1 MSSLETDNL
10 LENDIVRDDLN
21 GSLPI
26 NEPLSSTA
34 PVSLCPS
41 LASTVL
47 TETTPSVTCSTSSA
61 STAPKVSIFPSDPPG
76 EDEDE
81 TPNPASG
88 FECHICLDIA
98 KDAVVS
104 LCGHLFCWPCLHQ
117 WLETR
122 PTVQLCPVCKAGINK
137 DKVVPLYGRGGNSES
152 KDPRSKPAPPRPQG
166 QRTEPETQAGFGT
179 GTFGGWPGMIF
190 GDGGSH
196 LSFGIGAFPFAF
208 FASAFNLNDG
218 RPPPPEV
225 GTPQHREERF
235 LNIIFALA
243 SILFVLWLSVI

>member
-1 MSSLETDNL
+1 MFPQ
-10 LENDIVRDDLN
+10 IADDDDATGDDDDRAN
-21 GSLPI
+21 
-26 NEPLSSTA
+26 
-34 PVSLCPS
+34 
-41 LASTVL
+41 
-47 TETTPSVTCSTSSA
+47 SA
-61 STAPKVSIFPSDPPG
+61 SA
-76 EDEDE
+76 
-81 TPNPASG
+81 AAG

-122 PTVQLCPVCKAGINK
+122 PTVQLCPVCKAGISK
-137 DKVVPLYGRGGNSES
+137 DKVVPLYGRGGNGEQ
-152 KDPRSKPAPPRPQG
+152 KDPRTKPPPPRPQG
-166 QRTEPETQAGFGT
+166 QRSEPEAQGGLGAGA
-179 GTFGGWPGMIF
+179 FGGWPGMIF

-225 GTPQHREERF
+225 GTPQYAEERF
-235 LNIIFALA
+235 LNRVFVCVSVLFA
-243 SILFVLWLSVI
+243 IWLLLL

>member
-1 MSSLETDNL
+1 MFPEI
-10 LENDIVRDDLN
+10 EDDDAEEDDDDRRN
-21 GSLPI
+21 
-26 NEPLSSTA
+26 
-34 PVSLCPS
+34 
-41 LASTVL
+41 
-47 TETTPSVTCSTSSA
+47 SA
-61 STAPKVSIFPSDPPG
+61 SA
-76 EDEDE
+76 
-81 TPNPASG
+81 AAG

-122 PTVQLCPVCKAGINK
+122 PTVQLCPVCKAGISK
-137 DKVVPLYGRGGNSES
+137 DKVVPLYGRGGNGEQ
-152 KDPRSKPAPPRPQG
+152 KDPRTKPPPPRPQG
-166 QRTEPETQAGFGT
+166 QRSEPESQGGFGA
-179 GTFGGWPGMIF
+179 GAFGGWPGMIF

-225 GTPQHREERF
+225 GTQQHAEERF
-235 LNIIFALA
+235 LSRIFVCV
-243 SILFVLWLSVI
+243 SVLFAIWLVLL